1 MKIYF
6 SSLFIKSFS
15 VLMTLLLNIYLT
27 NNLNLEQFGIYSLT
41 ISVLIVT
48 LPILTFSSNTSAI
61 PIITKFINLKKTFIN
76 KYFRK

>member
-61 PIITKFINLKKTFIN
+61 PIITKFINLKRTFIN